1 MQMIVCIV
9 HYVPILL
16 AALKLSALNKTI
28 DKESSSPCLDL
39 GHANNLPF
47 AESGFLCKLL
57 QHLVWPLNA
66 LV

>member
-1 MQMIVCIV
+1 MRVCMLMIVCII

-16 AALKLSALNKTI
+16 AAFKLSALDKTRVFLT
-28 DKESSSPCLDL
+28 LDL

-47 AESGFLCKLL
+47 AESGFLCKVL
-57 QHLVWPLNA
+57 QHLVWPFNA